1 MKNPL
6 YPTDP
11 LAQAHSEKL
20 QQHLAELIHTQGP
33 IDFAHFM
40 ELALYAPGLGYYVAG
55 AHKLGKG
62 GDFVTAPELTPIFAQ
77 CLAHQCAEVINNLKT
92 ADILELGAGSG
103 KMALG
108 ILRELAH
115 VKALP
120 EHYYILELSPDL
132 QERQQTLF
140 ETEAPEFLP
149 RIKWLNHLPTIK
161 GIILANEVLDA
172 MPVHRFKQNNELL
185 EYYVSIENNQWQ
197 WELKPASPELKTAC
211 KETQIEFA
219 EGYESEINLQLKPFI
234 KSLANHLEQG
244 LMLFI
249 DYGFPRAEYY
259 HPQRNQGTLMCH
271 YQHQAHSDPL
281 ILAGIQD
288 ITAHVD
294 FTAVAEAGTEAG
306 LELAGFVN
314 QATFLI
320 NCGLN
325 ELIQSDDLN
334 QLLAVKQLIL
344 PTEMGELFKAI
355 GFTRGLEFQ
364 PMGFRAQD
372 QRYRL

>member
-33 IDFAHFM
+33 LDFAHFM

-108 ILRELAH
+108 ILRELAPLN
-115 VKALP
+115 ALP

-132 QERQQTLF
+132 QERQQVLF
-140 ETEAPEFLP
+140 ETEAPEFLS
-149 RIKWLNHLPTIK
+149 RIKWLNHLPTIN

-185 EYYVSIENNQWQ
+185 EYYVSIENNQLRWT
-197 WELKPASPELKTAC
+197 LKPASTELKTAC

-219 EGYESEINLQLKPFI
+219 EGYESEINLVLKPFI
-234 KSLANHLEQG
+234 KSLADHLEQG

-259 HPQRNQGTLMCH
+259 HPQRDQGTLMCH

-281 ILAGIQD
+281 ILVGIQD

-294 FTAVAEAGTEAG
+294 FTAAAEAGLEAG

-334 QLLAVKQLIL
+334 QLLAVKQLVL

-372 QRYRL
+372 QWYRL